1 MTCERV
7 RKLLEEYFD
16 GTLSPERETLVEEHL
31 YACEA
36 CREEYEELEE
46 LRELLRRTSRPV
58 SPGEQYYQRVFH
70 TVMASLR
77 QQPQRGALSRLVGSL
92 AGVVALHRSAF
103 ARSAALAA
111 TLVVGIAL
119 GLVVSGK
126 ILTEKVEKSIPPV
139 PISLEKPTSILNANG
154 RISLLLP
161 AEEETPSKVVA
172 KSTHDQPSPGEVA
185 AKSSDAV
192 PDGRQ
197 VAAKSALAAAPS
209 RDTISLVANRIR
221 NEAVLDNLQNM
232 KLDLYRSGIEQ
243 YIPEMQKIEGV
254 FYDIVAQD
262 DKSDRRYLEA
272 LKEYQGAESALL
284 SGNYLDAIKG
294 YYQVSYK
301 LPNSLLAFLSRFQ
314 IANLQF
320 EVLQD
325 YDGALSNYKKLLE
338 GYPSHFISDEK
349 KELILERIDL
359 LTKTS
364 ADNWQALRLYER
376 AQRSNPESARALY
389 VQMIDAYPQSPLVT
403 RAIQE
408 LVKLASANYE
418 GAVSPE
424 EMITTFQS
432 LMEKYQERTLRAM
445 LQVGVG
451 DVLSFQLHNYPQA
464 MVEYNRAIQIG
475 GSSSYGSIARER
487 IQDLYAKHEWATV
500 RPGY

>member
-16 GTLSPERETLVEEHL
+16 GTLAPERETLVEEHL
-31 YACEA
+31 EACEA

-46 LRELLRRTSRPV
+46 LRELLRRTSRPIP
-58 SPGEQYYQRVFH
+58 PGEQYYQRVFR
-70 TVMASLR
+70 TVRASLR
-77 QQPQRGALSRLVGSL
+77 EQPRRGALSRLVGSL
-92 AGVVALHRSAF
+92 AGIAALHRSAF
-103 ARSAALAA
+103 ARSAALTA

-119 GLVVSGK
+119 GLVVSGRM
-126 ILTEKVEKSIPPV
+126 LTEKAEKSIPPV

-154 RISLLLP
+154 RISLILP
-161 AEEETPSKVVA
+161 AEEGTPSQTVA
-172 KSTHDQPSPGEVA
+172 KSTHDQPSPAEVV
-185 AKSSDAV
+185 AKSSE
-192 PDGRQ
+192 
-197 VAAKSALAAAPS
+197 VAAKSALAAPS

-232 KLDLYRSGIEQ
+232 KLDLYRSGVER

-325 YDGALSNYKKLLE
+325 YDGALSNYKKLSE
-338 GYPSHFISDEK
+338 EYPSHFISDEK

-376 AQRSNPESARALY
+376 AQRSKPESARALY
-389 VQMIDAYPQSPLVT
+389 VQMIDAYPQSPLVA

-451 DVLSFQLHNYPQA
+451 DVLNYQLHNYPQA

-487 IQDLYAKHEWATV
+487 IQNLYAKREWATV